1 MTMLVKLGFQN
12 SETLIFIYYI
22 QEPMISHEIIGNLT
36 VGMNT
41 ILCAAIER
49 RGVISG
55 IGLLQ

>member
-1 MTMLVKLGFQN
+1 
-12 SETLIFIYYI
+12 
-22 QEPMISHEIIGNLT
+22 MISHEIIGNLT

-49 RGVISG
+49 RGVIGG